1 MRTKRGAGMSDKTIQ
16 LFRQERDR
24 ITYNNLDGL
33 AEELLSC
40 SDEGVNLA
48 GDLARGGGVGV
59 QAGRRHGN
67 WFCKVW

>member
-1 MRTKRGAGMSDKTIQ
+1 MSDKTLQ
-16 LFRQERDR
+16 LVRQERDR
-24 ITYNNLDGL
+24 TTYNHLDGL

-59 QAGRRHGN
+59 QAG
-67 WFCKVW
+67 